1 MRNRIFIFKREAGL
15 ILMFIL
21 LFSFCSP
28 SPKGLIILCAGDSI
42 TEFGYPRY
50 LRNILKNEGVQAR
63 ILNQGKSGHNSREY
77 LSFLEKNQEALR
89 KSSPD
94 FVLLQLGTND
104 VRIDHDQISAN
115 DFYNNMKHIVDLL
128 RRFKTRTGKNTL
140 LLLATIPPISEDI
153 PFPFAP
159 DSGKRV
165 EEEINPLI
173 QKIAREEKIPL
184 VDNYSLFLQSP
195 RLLPDVHPSLEG
207 YKALAQNW
215 FNALK
220 KEGMSEKST
229 TNL

>member
-1 MRNRIFIFKREAGL
+1 MRNRIFILRRETGL
-15 ILMFIL
+15 ILMLIL

-28 SPKGLIILCAGDSI
+28 SPRGIIILCAGDSI
-42 TEFGYPRY
+42 TESGYPRY
-50 LRNILKNEGVQAR
+50 LRNILKNKGLQAR

-89 KSSPD
+89 KRSPD

-104 VRIDHDQISAN
+104 VRIDHDHTSAN
-115 DFYNNMKHIVDLL
+115 DFYNNMKHIISLL
-128 RRFKTRTGKNTL
+128 CSLKTRTGEKSRI
-140 LLLATIPPISEDI
+140 LLATIPPVPEDI
-153 PFPFAP
+153 RFPFAP

-195 RLLPDVHPSLEG
+195 HLLPDVHPSQEG
-207 YKALAQNW
+207 YKVLAQNW

-220 KEGMSEKST
+220 KEGI
-229 TNL
+229 